1 MKNKVIDIDKFYSD
15 DLVNNIIKLLKSDK
29 IIIMPSDT
37 IYGFL
42 SLPSGE
48 NRLRNIKK
56 RDKKPFLFLISDFD
70 QLNKLNI
77 NFKNIKNI
85 LKKYWPGPVTFI
97 LEQNNG
103 NTMGIRMP
111 DWDLL
116 QKIINDVGSP
126 LLSTS
131 VNYSG
136 MPFFYKKKD
145 IVKEFYSK
153 VDLIIIDKNFK
164 QNISSTIVDLTKNPY
179 EIIRK
184 GDVAFEIN

>member
-1 MKNKVIDIDKFYSD
+1 MRNEVVEIDKFYPD
-15 DLVNNIIKLLKSDK
+15 DLVNNIIRLLKTGK

-42 SLPSGE
+42 CLQNSE
-48 NRLRNIKK
+48 NKLRNIKN
-56 RDKKPFLFLISDFD
+56 RDKKPFLFLISDFE
-70 QLNKLNI
+70 QLNKLDI
-77 NFKNIKNI
+77 NFKKVKDI
-85 LKKYWPGPVTFI
+85 LKKYWPGSVTFI

-103 NTMGIRMP
+103 NTLGIRMP
-111 DWDLL
+111 DWKLL

-126 LLSTS
+126 LISTS

-136 MPFFYKKKD
+136 MPSFYKKEE
-145 IVKEFYSK
+145 IVKEFSDK

-164 QNISSTIVDLTKNPY
+164 QNTSSTIVDLTKNPY

-184 GDVAFEIN
+184 GNITFEIN